1 MTDRDLFK
9 LKENIED
16 AKNRLA
22 ELKGQRKA
30 LITQLKE
37 EWGVTSIEEAD
48 KKLKALERNIVSL
61 QEERDKGILSL
72 KKMMEDDGH

>member
-9 LKENIED
+9 LKENIVD